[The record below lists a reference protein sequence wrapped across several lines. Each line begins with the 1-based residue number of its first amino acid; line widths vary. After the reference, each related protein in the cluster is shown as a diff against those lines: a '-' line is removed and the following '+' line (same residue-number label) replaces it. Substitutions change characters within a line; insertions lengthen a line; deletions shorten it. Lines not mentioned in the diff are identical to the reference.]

1 MNAVLCS
8 CSQQNGREASKKRN
22 LFLSDRNAKS
32 RSFWAI
38 SIDRILNWIHGAKLC
53 SSLTPISI
61 QFVRTIRCHIVP
73 GSRVPLYSSTLHR
86 RYPSRSTRNRP
97 RDSYC
102 LSFPVV
108 IITDKSLSSGWRFNV
123 EPDALHPY

>member
-1 MNAVLCS
+1 MLYYVVAVNRTAEKLLRNEIFFCLIAMRNRDLFGQYQLTEYWTEYMALS
-8 CSQQNGREASKKRN
+8 YIHRWPQFRFNSFKPFGATLSQDLEY
-22 LFLSDRNAKS
+22 L
-32 RSFWAI
+32 
-38 SIDRILNWIHGAKLC
+38 
-53 SSLTPISI
+53 
-61 QFVRTIRCHIVP
+61 
-73 GSRVPLYSSTLHR
+73 LYSSTLHR